1 MVCDSSPIALEDVST
16 FSEYAQNFWEPTTN
30 NSRNVHW
37 VESVARKR
45 TRKLV
50 ITIPILLAILA
61 GAGIYLKL
69 MSRPVVDI
77 DPSRLAVVER
87 GDIARSVVAI
97 GRIEPVAKVEIKSKA
112 NGIIKEI
119 KVQAGDLINE
129 GQVLVELDKDNL
141 TARLR
146 EARAALLGAE
156 ANAKAAQAELE
167 KNKIEAEGVDVD
179 FNKRNLERSEK
190 LFRDGLIPQQKHD
203 DARMSLEI
211 VENRQRAAQSQL
223 SVTQAR
229 LAQAQAAIA
238 QAEATVERSP
248 IKGMVLSRDVEIG
261 SPVSSILN
269 MGAGATLVMVLGDI
283 HEVFVRGKVDEA
295 DIGFV
300 RPHQPA
306 RIKVETFKDRQFQG
320 HVTQISPLGVEK
332 DNVVSFE
339 VKVSIDN
346 ASGEL
351 RANMSANAEIV
362 LDEHKSTLLVPERA
376 VIYDAQ
382 RIAWVEVPKDATPKG
397 RERKQIRVAFSN
409 GTRTEVV
416 EGLSEGQKII
426 LQ

>member
-1 MVCDSSPIALEDVST
+1 M
-16 FSEYAQNFWEPTTN
+16 
-30 NSRNVHW
+30 
-37 VESVARKR
+37 ARKKS
-45 TRKLV
+45 RKLL
-50 ITIPILLAILA
+50 ITIFFIFLAAA
-61 GAGIYLKL
+61 GAGIYAVTVL
-69 MSRPVVDI
+69 SRPASSV

-87 GDIARSVVAI
+87 GDMARSVVAI
-97 GRIEPVAKVEIKSKA
+97 GRIEPIAKVDIKSKA

-119 KVQAGDLINE
+119 KVQAGDLVNE
-129 GQVLVELDKDNL
+129 GQVLVELDKENL

-146 EARAALLGAE
+146 EARAALLGAQ

-167 KNKIEAEGVDVD
+167 KNKIEAEGVDVE

-190 LFRDGLIPQQKHD
+190 LFKDGLIPQQKHD
-203 DARMSLEI
+203 DARMALEI

-229 LAQAQAAIA
+229 VSQAQAAIA
-238 QAEATVERSP
+238 QAEATVERAQEELNNATIRSP
-248 IKGMVLSRDVEIG
+248 IKGMVLSRDLELG

-283 HEVFVRGKVDEA
+283 REVFVRGKVDEA

-300 RPHQPA
+300 RLRQPA
-306 RIKVETFKDRQFQG
+306 RIKIETFKDRQFEG
-320 HVTQISPLGVEK
+320 RVTQISPLGVEK

-339 VKVSIDN
+339 VRVSIDN
-346 ASGEL
+346 ASGQL

-362 LDEHKSTLLVPERA
+362 LDEHKGTLLVPEKA
-376 VIYDAQ
+376 VVYDAQ
-382 RIAWVEVPKDATPKG
+382 RAASIELPKTGTPSG
-397 RERKQIRVAFSN
+397 RERKKIKVGFSN

-416 EGLSEGQKII
+416 EGLTEGQKVI